1 MEPQTSQAHYRELFG
16 RPHHGLD
23 FWLAERPDV
32 LERYRAFGA
41 TTAHVFMPGQ
51 PESGWRLRSFWL
63 YTFYALSG
71 YAAGIRYLVHLH
83 QQIGLTR
90 DEILEG
96 IGIAFIHG
104 GPRGMETVAEALADY
119 QWVAL
124 PRRAEFPASWGVDPA
139 AFRSGIDYASPSLTT
154 EELRKIEAWYERWL
168 GEVPRYVRLLASLR
182 PELLK
187 AHRTR
192 YENLIRVLPKQ
203 VLPMT
208 LLANEVL
215 RGFEPGIRENVLLA
229 RGFGVAK
236 DDVLDEINAALIF
249 GGMEAVEAVD
259 RAVGDVLDK
268 WT

>member
-1 MEPQTSQAHYRELFG
+1 MDEQASQAHYRELFG

-32 LERYRAFGA
+32 LARYRAFGE

-51 PESGWRLRSFWL
+51 PESGWRMRSFSL

-71 YAAGIRYLVHLH
+71 YAAGVRYLVHLH
-83 QQIGLTR
+83 QQVGLTR

-104 GPRGMETVAEALADY
+104 GPRGMETVAEALDGY
-119 QWVAL
+119 EWVAL
-124 PRRAEFPASWGVDPA
+124 PRRARFPASWTVDPA
-139 AFRSGIDYASPSLTT
+139 AFRSGIDYTSPALTPD
-154 EELRKIEAWYERWL
+154 ELRKIEAWYERWL
-168 GEVPRYVRLLASLR
+168 GAVPPYVRLLASLR

-187 AHRTR
+187 AHRIR
-192 YENLIRVLPKQ
+192 YENLMRVLPKQ

-229 RGFGVAK
+229 RGFGVTK
-236 DDVLDEINAALIF
+236 DDVLDEIHATLIF
-249 GGMEAVEAVD
+249 GGMEGIEAVD
-259 RAVGDVLDK
+259 RAAGDIFET
-268 WT
+268 WS

>member
-1 MEPQTSQAHYRELFG
+1 MDQGTFQAHYQELFG
-16 RPHHGLD
+16 RPHRGLD
-23 FWLAERPDV
+23 FWLDERPDV
-32 LERYRAFGA
+32 LARYRAFGERS
-41 TTAHVFMPGQ
+41 AHVFMPGQ
-51 PESGWRLRSFWL
+51 PESGWSLRSFSL
-63 YTFYALSG
+63 YTFYALNG
-71 YAAGIRYLVHLH
+71 YATGIRYLVHLH
-83 QQIGLTR
+83 QQVGLTR

-104 GPRGMETVAEALADY
+104 GPRGMETVAEALAGRD
-119 QWVAL
+119 WIAM
-124 PRRAEFPASWGVDPA
+124 PRRARFPESWGVDPE
-139 AFRSGIDYASPSLTT
+139 AFRSGIDYASPTLTT

-208 LLANEVL
+208 LLANDVL

-236 DDVLDEINAALIF
+236 DDVLDEVNATLTF
-249 GGMEAVEAVD
+249 GGMEAIEAVD
-259 RAVGDVLDK
+259 RAVGDVFAK
-268 WT
+268 WA

>member
-1 MEPQTSQAHYRELFG
+1 MVPTFS
-16 RPHHGLD
+16 
-23 FWLAERPDV
+23 
-32 LERYRAFGA
+32 
-41 TTAHVFMPGQ
+41 
-51 PESGWRLRSFWL
+51 L
-63 YTFYALSG
+63 YTFYALNG
-71 YAAGIRYLVHLH
+71 YAPGIRDLVHE
-83 QQIGLTR
+83 QQQSGLTK

-119 QWVAL
+119 AWIAA
-124 PRRAEFPASWGVDPA
+124 PRRAPFPASWDVDPA
-139 AFRSGIDYASPSLTT
+139 AFRSGIDYASPALAAD
-154 EELRKIEAWYERWL
+154 ELRKIEAWYERWL

-203 VLPMT
+203 VVPMT

-236 DDVLDEINAALIF
+236 DDVLDEINGVLPYA
-249 GGMEAVEAVD
+249 GMEGIEVVD
-259 RAVGDVLDK
+259 RAAGDVFAT
-268 WT
+268 WS